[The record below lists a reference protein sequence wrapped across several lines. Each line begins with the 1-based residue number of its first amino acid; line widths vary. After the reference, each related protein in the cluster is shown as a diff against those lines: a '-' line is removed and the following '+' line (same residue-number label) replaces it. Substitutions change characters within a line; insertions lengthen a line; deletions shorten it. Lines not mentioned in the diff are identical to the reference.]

1 MSDGKIRKETRTHLK
16 NEIES
21 LLSTINSQ
29 PNEDLLI
36 DNELAEETRAPSPYD
51 FEAMSDEY
59 TAKAKDIT
67 DSLFKN
73 FVDIGIFEKN
83 DYARHKKELDTVNIS
98 NLFFQLRTLKITIM
112 KVMEEIASGN
122 THPRL
127 LEVMGQLQDKMA
139 NITKMQANYILF
151 LEDTY
156 KKLNSEAPANPDS
169 AQVNSKPGEG
179 NFFISVGTKNVID
192 SLDEIEI
199 TESDYDDDDE
209 NEHAHNS
216 DLIDPSNK
224 QTLLKNIDEDIT
236 IEDDVTDDSIDL
248 DEII

>member
-1 MSDGKIRKETRTHLK
+1 MSEDRKIRKETRTHLK

-21 LLSTINSQ
+21 LLSTINSN

-36 DNELAEETRAPSPYD
+36 DNELAEETKAPSPYD

-73 FVDIGIFEKN
+73 FVDIGIFENN
-83 DYARHKKELDTVNIS
+83 DYARHKKELDTINIS

-139 NITKMQANYILF
+139 NITKMQANYVLF

-169 AQVNSKPGEG
+169 VQVDSTPSEG
-179 NFFISVGTKNVID
+179 QFFVSVGTKNVMD
-192 SLDEIEI
+192 NLPEIEVNDKDLI
-199 TESDYDDDDE
+199 IIES
-209 NEHAHNS
+209 N
-216 DLIDPSNK
+216 LIDPSNK
-224 QTLLKNIDEDIT
+224 AELLKNIDEDIT
-236 IEDDVTDDSIDL
+236 IDDEVDNDFMDL

>member
-1 MSDGKIRKETRTHLK
+1 MSDGKIKKENRNILK

-21 LLSTINSQ
+21 LLSSISSQ

-36 DNELAEETRAPSPYD
+36 DNELSNETRVPNPYD
-51 FEAMSDEY
+51 FEKMSNEY
-59 TAKAKDIT
+59 TVKAKEIT

-83 DYARHKKELDTVNIS
+83 DYARHKKELDTINIS

-139 NITKMQANYILF
+139 NITKMQANYVLF

-156 KKLNSEAPANPDS
+156 KKLNNEAP
-169 AQVNSKPGEG
+169 VNADNVKVESSNREG
-179 NFFISVGTKNVID
+179 QFFISVGTKNVID
-192 SLDEIEI
+192 SLRDVEI
-199 TESDYDDDDE
+199 TDNDLKITDS
-209 NEHAHNS
+209 S
-216 DLIDPSNK
+216 LIDPSNK
-224 QTLLKNIDEDIT
+224 LALLKNLDTDITIDEDI
-236 IEDDVTDDSIDL
+236 DDDFIDL
-248 DEII
+248 EEII

>member
-1 MSDGKIRKETRTHLK
+1 MSDGKIRNENRKHLK

-21 LLSTINSQ
+21 LLSTISSQ

-36 DNELAEETRAPSPYD
+36 DNELAMETRAPSPYD
-51 FEAMSDEY
+51 FDKMSDEY
-59 TAKAKDIT
+59 TVKAREIT

-83 DYARHKKELDTVNIS
+83 DYARHKKELDTINIS

-112 KVMEEIASGN
+112 KVMEEIAGGN

-139 NITKMQANYILF
+139 NITKMQANYVLF

-169 AQVNSKPGEG
+169 ATVKSKPGEG
-179 NFFISVGTKNVID
+179 QFFVSVGTKNVID
-192 SLDEIEI
+192 SLDEIEV
-199 TESDYDDDDE
+199 TDADYEDDE
-209 NEHAHNS
+209 NEQVSSVN
-216 DLIDPSNK
+216 LIDPSNK
-224 QTLLKNIDEDIT
+224 QALLKSIDEDIT
-236 IEDDVTDDSIDL
+236 IDEDVDDDFIDL
-248 DEII
+248 SEII

>member
-36 DNELAEETRAPSPYD
+36 DNELAAETRAPSPYD
-51 FEAMSDEY
+51 FEEMSDEY
-59 TAKAKDIT
+59 TVKAKDIT

-83 DYARHKKELDTVNIS
+83 DYARHKKELDTINIS

-127 LEVMGQLQDKMA
+127 LEVMGQLQDKFA

-169 AQVNSKPGEG
+169 AHVDSNIDEG
-179 NFFISVGTKNVID
+179 QFFVSVGTKNVMDNLKRVEVTDADLIITDD
-192 SLDEIEI
+192 S
-199 TESDYDDDDE
+199 
-209 NEHAHNS
+209 
-216 DLIDPSNK
+216 LIDPSNK
-224 QTLLKNIDEDIT
+224 AQLLKNIDEDIT
-236 IEDDVTDDSIDL
+236 IDEDIDEDFIDL

>member
-1 MSDGKIRKETRTHLK
+1 MSDGKVRKENRKHLK

-21 LLSTINSQ
+21 LLSTISSQ
-29 PNEDLLI
+29 PNEDLLV
-36 DNELAEETRAPSPYD
+36 DNELAMETRAPSPYD
-51 FEAMSDEY
+51 FEKMSDEY
-59 TAKAKDIT
+59 TVKAREIT

-73 FVDIGIFEKN
+73 FVDIGVFEKN
-83 DYARHKKELDTVNIS
+83 DYARHKKELDTINIS

-112 KVMEEIASGN
+112 KVMEEISAGN

-139 NITKMQANYILF
+139 NITKMQANYVLF

-156 KKLNSEAPANPDS
+156 KKLNNDAPANLDS
-169 AQVNSKPGEG
+169 VQISSNPNEG
-179 NFFISVGTKNVID
+179 QFFISVGTKNVIN

-199 TESDYDDDDE
+199 TNSDYDE
-209 NEHAHNS
+209 S
-216 DLIDPSNK
+216 DTNVDISNNLVDPSNK
-224 QTLLKNIDEDIT
+224 QALLMNNEEDIKLDEE
-236 IEDDVTDDSIDL
+236 IDDDFINL

>member
-1 MSDGKIRKETRTHLK
+1 MSDGKIKKENRTVLK

-36 DNELAEETRAPSPYD
+36 DNELAAETRAPNPYD
-51 FEAMSDEY
+51 FEKMSDEY
-59 TAKAKDIT
+59 TVKARAIT

-83 DYARHKKELDTVNIS
+83 DYARHKKELDTINIS

-139 NITKMQANYILF
+139 NITKMQANYVLF

-169 AQVNSKPGEG
+169 TQVDSAPGEG
-179 NFFISVGTKNVID
+179 QFFVSVGTKNVLDNLPDVEVTDEDLIITDD
-192 SLDEIEI
+192 S
-199 TESDYDDDDE
+199 
-209 NEHAHNS
+209 
-216 DLIDPSNK
+216 LIDPSNK
-224 QTLLKNIDEDIT
+224 TELLKNIDEDIT
-236 IEDDVTDDSIDL
+236 IDEDVDDEFINL